1 MQYLVITKFG
11 QYQIDA
17 DDFDDAVQQAY
28 DNNTGYRDV
37 VAIIKIES

>member
-28 DNNTGYRDV
+28 DTNIGYRDV

>member
-1 MQYLVITKFG
+1 MRYLVITKFG
-11 QYQIDA
+11 QYQIEA

-28 DNNTGYRDV
+28 DNHTGYRDV